1 MIITA
6 QQLET
11 GHHRVPSGV
20 VNPPVEFQF
29 VSSLRR
35 QEILEEMKRRE
46 DGVSSDPND
55 KRPVQVGIV
64 KFIARNP

>member
-11 GHHRVPSGV
+11 GHHCVPSGV
-20 VNPPVEFQF
+20 VNPPVEFQL
-29 VSSLRR
+29 VNSLRR

-46 DGVSSDPND
+46 DGCY
-55 KRPVQVGIV
+55 RPKQQTTSLGWN
-64 KFIARNP
+64 RNVYCLQL